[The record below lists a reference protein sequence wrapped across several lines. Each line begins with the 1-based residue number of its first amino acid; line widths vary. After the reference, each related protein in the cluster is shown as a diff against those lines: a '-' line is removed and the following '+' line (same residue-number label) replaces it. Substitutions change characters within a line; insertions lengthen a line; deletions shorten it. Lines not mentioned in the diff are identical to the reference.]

1 MKYIITVLIT
11 CSLLINCS
19 KIQVSE
25 GTPKCIKK
33 LIRNGDEITKV
44 DRYLFQDSEVY
55 VLSDGGGCCD
65 KSALVVN
72 NDCEV
77 IGSLGGF
84 DGNTVINGVEFSEAE
99 FIEQVY

>member
-1 MKYIITVLIT
+1 MKYLIVILIS
-11 CSLLINCS
+11 CSLLVSCR
-19 KIQVSE
+19 KIEVSE

-33 LIRNGDEITKV
+33 LIRNDDEIKIV
-44 DRYLFQDSEVY
+44 NRYKFQDSEVY

-72 NDCEV
+72 DDCEV
-77 IGSLGGF
+77 IGSLGGL
-84 DGNTVINGVEFSEAE
+84 DGNTVINGDEFSEAE